1 MDVMLIVRRVLDAND
16 ECILLACYSTQIER
30 RSLRMVIS
38 AKAIEILKSMPA
50 ATVYEAAGKFGDM
63 DPKIR
68 ALAPGLHM
76 AGPAFTLRTKP
87 GDNTGVFLAIHEAP
101 VGSVLVIDGG
111 GTLRVTIWGGT
122 STAYAQQKG
131 LAGCVTNAGVRDLD
145 EILESRFPVFAPG
158 ISVRGT
164 VKDHKGWIGIPVCVG
179 DVTVS
184 PGDFVV
190 GDSDGVVVVPAARVE
205 EVAAAAVEQRRKEQD
220 WDSRIRNGES
230 GKAVMGL

>member
-1 MDVMLIVRRVLDAND
+1 MA
-16 ECILLACYSTQIER
+16 
-30 RSLRMVIS
+30 IS
-38 AKAIEILKSMPA
+38 AKALEILKSMPA
-50 ATVYEAAGKFGDM
+50 ATVYEAAGKIGDM
-63 DPKIR
+63 DPMIR

-101 VGSVLVIDGG
+101 AGSVLVIDGG

-122 STAYAQQKG
+122 STLYAQQKG

-145 EILESRFPVFAPG
+145 EVIESHFPVFAPG
-158 ISVRGT
+158 VSVRGT
-164 VKDHKGWIGIPVCVG
+164 VKNHKGWTGIPICVG
-179 DVTVS
+179 DVAVS
-184 PGDFVV
+184 PGDFIV
-190 GDSDGVVVVPAARVE
+190 GDSDGVVVVPAGLVE

-220 WDSRIRNGES
+220 WDTRIRNGES